1 MTRVCVV
8 TGTRAEYGLL
18 RWLMQG
24 IADSDTLTLQ
34 VIATGAHLS
43 PEFGLTYREIEAD
56 GFVIDAKV
64 DMLLSSD
71 TTVAVTKSMGLG
83 LIGLADAYARLQP
96 DLVVVLGDRYETWC
110 AAAAAMVARIP
121 IAHIHGG
128 EVTEGAIDEAMRHG
142 ITKMAHLHFV
152 AAPAYRN
159 RVVQLGED
167 PDRVFVV
174 GGLGLDSIDRLDLL
188 DRQQLEEALDFSLGE
203 RSLLIGLHP
212 VTLDGVP
219 SQVAMGELLAA
230 LADQR
235 DTQLIF
241 TMPNADTDGRVIQ
254 SMIVDF
260 VAANPNAKAFTS
272 LGQVRFLSCLQ
283 HVDAVV
289 GNSSSGLLEAP
300 SFHTPT
306 INIGSRQRGRLEAS
320 SVITCEPTRESIGA
334 ALDRLDDEEFQAL
347 VAEAVNP
354 YGTPGASRAI
364 VDVIE
369 RTSTDDLLI
378 KRFHDLG

>member
-1 MTRVCVV
+1 MRRVCVV

-18 RWLMQG
+18 RWLMAG
-24 IADSDTLTLQ
+24 IRDSDSLTLQ
-34 VIATGAHLS
+34 VLVTGAHLS
-43 PEFGLTYREIEAD
+43 PEFGLTYRDIEAD
-56 GFVIDAKV
+56 GFSIDAKV

-71 TTVAVTKSMGLG
+71 TPVGVTKSMGLG
-83 LIGLADAYARLQP
+83 LIGLADAYARLEP

-128 EVTEGAIDEAMRHG
+128 EVTEGAIDEAIRHG
-142 ITKMAHLHFV
+142 ITKMSHLHFV
-152 AAPAYRN
+152 AAPAYRD
-159 RVVQLGED
+159 RVIQLGED

-188 DRQQLEEALDFSLGE
+188 DREQLEESLEFSLGA

-219 SQVAMGELLAA
+219 SEVAMAELLAA
-230 LADQR
+230 LSEER

-254 SMIVDF
+254 AMIRDF
-260 VAANPNAKAFTS
+260 VAEHPNSRAFTS
-272 LGQVRFLSCLQ
+272 LGQLRFLSCVR

-300 SFHTPT
+300 TFHTPT
-306 INIGSRQRGRLEAS
+306 INIGARQRGRLEAT
-320 SVITCEPTRESIGA
+320 SVIDCEPTRESISA
-334 ALDRLDDEEFQAL
+334 ALARLDDPEFQAV
-347 VAEAVNP
+347 VATTTNP
-354 YGTPGASRAI
+354 YGAPGASDAI
-364 VDVIE
+364 VGLIE
-369 RTSTDDLLI
+369 RTPTQDLLV
-378 KRFHDLG
+378 KRFHDLD